1 MVMEQKQ
8 QNLEWAE
15 AQQIVTSTDLVAG
28 AKQQLKFLAAVDRN
42 RHLYGGPVLDH
53 AICRYKHCW
62 LPLLAKH
69 IDSPIS
75 EGPLVVPFDCEWIW
89 HCHRLNPVRYKIDC
103 QELYGSILDNWNVL
117 SSVQGTC
124 TKQTEAIWNRMY
136 PSEPYELNINGN
148 LSKSGAGNTMGAPR
162 DSDYDLVAAVKR
174 QSSFFY
180 QVSRPYMNDDVLLR
194 EAVAR
199 YKAFLYLIKR
209 NREKANECFCVP
221 TYDIDLIWHAH
232 QLNPAS
238 YCRDTV
244 AIIGKVLGHDDTDSN
259 RTKGGKLN
267 AGFLQTTKLWE
278 EAFGMSYWKA
288 GAMHRGSAPSPPTIT
303 PIQLN
308 TVAKKAVSSG
318 GIQNTILL
326 PQKKLVEVMVEIAAI
341 KDLPVR
347 HQGNLF
353 VTLRKA
359 EPDVHFNTKT
369 RLSIQSESGYKQV
382 ASFHCELEGELV
394 FELMRYTTYT
404 KSETPLG
411 RTSVS
416 LTKLLEPGSPLWMD
430 DWFELLTDSENLDS
444 SPISI
449 RIAMSFTPP
458 VPMEYMLQMIPA
470 NPSMKSARFLPFLRR
485 TNLDRSWTVILQEE
499 GKEIINMQMRDSK
512 VVVAD
517 KNRLPRE
524 LIRTAGD
531 GKAYLLAELQGTGWS
546 LMNSKWFFCLERDS
560 SGDGHVFKLTGD
572 RQVIIYPGK
581 KLEYEVRNCC
591 EKEDE
596 QGFMTAVEFS
606 AAYPFGK
613 LVALLNLKC
622 GIVKVKEDWMVLP
635 AVISAFILSN
645 MLQHNMKNKD
655 NGEWMDDALD
665 TSVCNKE
672 ENRKE
677 AEGKY
682 LSDVYADNY
691 QFLATPI
698 MFSNCVDA
706 VDVQERIETRVSF
719 SGSNEGGPG
728 ANNHNGSS
736 AEMVAG
742 GACSSCGGGCSGG
755 CSGCRGGSCRG
766 GGCGGG
772 GGCSSRCS
780 GGR

>member
-8 QNLEWAE
+8 RNQEWAE

-42 RHLYGGPVLDH
+42 RHLYGGPVLDR

-69 IDSPIS
+69 MDSRIS
-75 EGPLVVPFDCEWIW
+75 EGPLVVPLDCEWIW
-89 HCHRLNPVRYKIDC
+89 HCHRLNPVQYKIDC
-103 QELYGSILDNWNVL
+103 QELYGRILDNWNVL

-136 PSEPYELNINGN
+136 PSEIYELNIDGN
-148 LSKSGAGNTMGAPR
+148 SPKSGTGNTTGALR
-162 DSDYDLVAAVKR
+162 DSGYDFVAAVKR

-180 QVSRPYMNDDVLLR
+180 QVSRPYMNNDVLLK

-209 NREKANECFCVP
+209 NREKANRCFCVP

-232 QLNPAS
+232 QLNPVS

-244 AIIGKVLGHDDTDSN
+244 AIITKVLEHDDTDSD

-278 EAFGMSYWKA
+278 ETFGMNYWKA
-288 GAMHRGSAPSPPTIT
+288 GAMHRGNAPSPLTIT

-308 TVAKKAVSSG
+308 TVAKKAVSSDG
-318 GIQNTILL
+318 FQNTILL

-353 VTLRKA
+353 VNLRKA

-382 ASFHCELEGELV
+382 TSFQCELEGELV
-394 FELMRYTTYT
+394 FELMHYTTFT

-416 LTKLLEPGSPLWMD
+416 LTKLSEPGSPLWMD
-430 DWFELLTDSENLDS
+430 DWFELPTDLENLDCR
-444 SPISI
+444 PVSI
-449 RIAMSFTPP
+449 RITLSFTPAI
-458 VPMEYMLQMIPA
+458 PMEYMLQMIPA
-470 NPSMKSARFLPFLRR
+470 NPSMKSARSLPLLKR
-485 TNLDRSWTVILQEE
+485 TNLDRSWTVILQE
-499 GKEIINMQMRDSK
+499 GVNEILNIQMRDSK

-531 GKAYLLAELQGTGWS
+531 GKTCLLAELQGTGWS
-546 LMNSKWFFCLERDS
+546 LMNSKWFFHLQRDS
-560 SGDGHVFKLTGD
+560 SGEGHGFKLSGD

-581 KLEYEVRNCC
+581 KLEYEARNCC
-591 EKEDE
+591 EEEDE
-596 QGFMTAVEFS
+596 QGVMTAVEFS
-606 AAYPFGK
+606 AAYPYGK
-613 LVALLNLKC
+613 SVALLNLKC
-622 GIVKVKEDWMVLP
+622 STLKVKEDWMILP
-635 AVISAFILSN
+635 AIITAFILSN
-645 MLQHNMKNKD
+645 VLQHITKNKE
-655 NGEWMDDALD
+655 NGKWINDALD
-665 TSVCNKE
+665 ASICNNE
-672 ENRKE
+672 YNRKE
-677 AEGKY
+677 VEGKY
-682 LSDVYADNY
+682 SSNIYTDNY
-691 QFLATPI
+691 QFLASTV
-698 MFSNCVDA
+698 MFSNCVDG
-706 VDVQERIETRVSF
+706 VDMQEETPVIF
-719 SGSNEGGPG
+719 SGSNEGVTS
-728 ANNHNGSS
+728 ADNCNGSS
-736 AEMVAG
+736 AETVA
-742 GACSSCGGGCSGG
+742 ASICGG
-755 CSGCRGGSCRG
+755 CSGCTNCKG
-766 GGCGGG
+766 GGCAVGNCKGG
-772 GGCSSRCS
+772 GGCSSHCS
-780 GGR
+780 GGRSKGLYN